1 MAEDAEGI
9 GEQTPSASPRNE
21 SGKGSESH
29 DGLRMA
35 PELML
40 DLARRAAE
48 LLVER
53 IEGLPKE
60 SAWEGD
66 FQQILADKLME
77 DPPEHGRPAEEVL
90 ERAARE
96 ILPFTLRLDHP
107 RQFAFIP
114 SAATWPGVLAD
125 FMAAG
130 YNVNQC
136 TWLVAS
142 GPSQLELVVIDW
154 LRRWI
159 GYPESAGGLLTSGG
173 SAASLDALVAARES
187 AGHPE
192 RPTVYMSDQSHSAQV
207 RAARIISVRPECIRK
222 IPCDERFR
230 LDMEALARTV
240 AEDRAAGFNPIAV
253 CANAGA
259 GSTGA
264 IDPLEAMADYCEAEH
279 IWLHVDASYGGFAVV
294 TERGKALLRE
304 IERANSIAL
313 DAHKWFFQPYEVGC
327 LLVKDVRTLEHAFV
341 IPHDMLQDTIWGANH
356 PNFSDR
362 GLQLSRSV
370 RALKIWM
377 SVQTF
382 GLAAFRRAVSNGMEL
397 AARAEEYIGTSPIL
411 EMLNPAS
418 LGIVCFRINPKTA
431 ALDEGALEKI
441 NRNVLA
447 HIFWEDRAFMSSTR
461 LRKRFSL
468 RLCIINHTT
477 TWNDVRETLE
487 AIERFGREAVSAGE
501 HDSKLNETS

>member
-1 MAEDAEGI
+1 MAEHSEDI
-9 GEQTPSASPRNE
+9 GETASPENE
-21 SGKGSESH
+21 FVEKAGSESH

-40 DLARRAAE
+40 DLARKTAE

-53 IEGLPKE
+53 IEGLPKG
-60 SAWEGD
+60 SAWDGD
-66 FQQILADKLME
+66 FQQVLADKLME

-90 ERAARE
+90 DRAARE
-96 ILPFTLRLDHP
+96 ILPFALRLDHP

-114 SAATWPGVLAD
+114 TAPTWPGVLAD

-136 TWLVAS
+136 TWLTSS

-173 SAASLDALVAARES
+173 SAASLDAFVAAREN

-192 RPTVYMSDQSHSAQV
+192 RATVYMSDQSHSAQV
-207 RAARIISVRPECIRK
+207 RAARIIGVRPECIRK
-222 IPCDERFR
+222 VASDGRFR
-230 LDMEALARTV
+230 LDMEALARAVT
-240 AEDRAAGFNPIAV
+240 EDRTAGFNPIAV

-264 IDPLEAMADYCEAEH
+264 IDPLEAMADYCETER
-279 IWLHVDASYGGFAVV
+279 IWLHVDAAYGGFASV
-294 TERGKALLRE
+294 TEEGKKLLRG
-304 IERANSIAL
+304 IERADSIGL
-313 DAHKWFFQPYEVGC
+313 DAHKWFFQPYEAGC

-362 GLQLSRSV
+362 GLQLSRSI

-382 GLAAFRRAVSNGMEL
+382 GMAAFRRAVSNGMEL
-397 AARAEEYIGTSPIL
+397 AAQAEAYIRTSSVL

-418 LGIVCFRINPKTA
+418 LGIVCFRVNPKAT
-431 ALDEGALEKI
+431 ALDEEALEKI

-447 HIFWEDRAFMSSTR
+447 RVFWEDPAFMSSTR
-461 LRKRFSL
+461 LRQRFSL
-468 RLCIINHTT
+468 RLCILNHTT
-477 TWNDVRETLE
+477 TWDDVRETLE
-487 AIERFGREAVSAGE
+487 AIERFGREAL
-501 HDSKLNETS
+501 SKGKPDGP

>member
-1 MAEDAEGI
+1 MPE
-9 GEQTPSASPRNE
+9 NE
-21 SGKGSESH
+21 SKAGNKAY
-29 DGLRMA
+29 DDLRMA

-40 DLARRAAE
+40 DLARKAAE
-48 LLVER
+48 ILVER
-53 IEGLPKE
+53 IETLPRE

-66 FQQILADKLME
+66 FQQILADRLME
-77 DPPEHGRPAEEVL
+77 EPPEQGRPAAEVL

-107 RQFAFIP
+107 RQFAFVP
-114 SAATWPGVLAD
+114 SAPTWPGVLAD

-154 LRRWI
+154 LRRWT
-159 GYPESAGGLLTSGG
+159 GYPETAGGLLTSGG
-173 SAASLDALVAARES
+173 SAASLDAFVAAREA

-192 RPTVYMSDQSHSAQV
+192 RATVYMSDQSHSAQV
-207 RAARIISVRPECIRK
+207 RAARIIGVRPECIRK

-230 LDMEALARTV
+230 LDVDALARAV
-240 AEDRAAGFNPIAV
+240 AEDRAAGFNPITV

-264 IDPLEAMADYCEAEH
+264 IDPLDAMADYCEAER
-279 IWLHVDASYGGFAVV
+279 IWLHVDAAYGGFAIV
-294 TERGKALLRE
+294 TERGKALLQG
-304 IERANSIAL
+304 IERADSIGL
-313 DAHKWFFQPYEVGC
+313 DAHKWFFQPYEAGC
-327 LLVKDVRTLEHAFV
+327 LLVKDQRTLEHAFV

-362 GLQLSRSV
+362 GLQLSRSI

-382 GLAAFRRAVSNGMEL
+382 GMAAFRKAVSNGMEL
-397 AARAEEYIGTSPIL
+397 AVRAEEYIRASPIL

-418 LGIVCFRINPKTA
+418 LGIVCFRVHSKNT
-431 ALDEGALEKI
+431 ALDEETLENI

-447 HIFWEDRAFMSSTR
+447 RVFWEDRAFMSSTR
-461 LRKRFSL
+461 LRQRFSL

-477 TWNDVRETLE
+477 TWDDVRETLE
-487 AIERFGREAVSAGE
+487 AIERFGREAL
-501 HDSKLNETS
+501 LNNTEARP

>member
-1 MAEDAEGI
+1 MAEHSEARRE
-9 GEQTPSASPRNE
+9 TPSPENE
-21 SGKGSESH
+21 PGGKAGSESH

-35 PELML
+35 PERML
-40 DLARRAAE
+40 DLARKAAE
-48 LLVER
+48 LLVDR
-53 IEGLPKE
+53 IESLPQE

-66 FQQILADKLME
+66 FHQILADQLME
-77 DPPEHGRPAEEVL
+77 DPPEHGQPAEEVL
-90 ERAARE
+90 ERAARK
-96 ILPFTLRLDHP
+96 ILPIALRLDHP
-107 RQFAFIP
+107 RQFAFVP
-114 SAATWPGVLAD
+114 TAPTWPGVLAD

-136 TWLVAS
+136 TWLTSS

-159 GYPESAGGLLTSGG
+159 GYPETAGGLLTSGG
-173 SAASLDALVAARES
+173 SAASLDAFVAAREN

-192 RPTVYMSDQSHSAQV
+192 RATVYMSDQSHSAQV
-207 RAARIISVRPECIRK
+207 RAARIIGVRPECIRK

-230 LDMEALARTV
+230 LDVEALARAV

-264 IDPLEAMADYCEAEH
+264 IDPLEAMADYCEAER
-279 IWLHVDASYGGFAVV
+279 IWLHVDAAYGGFAIV
-294 TERGKALLRE
+294 TERGKALLRG
-304 IERANSIAL
+304 IERADSIGL
-313 DAHKWFFQPYEVGC
+313 DAHKWFFQPYEAGG
-327 LLVKDVRTLEHAFV
+327 LLVKNARMLENAFV
-341 IPHDMLQDTIWGANH
+341 IPHDMLQDTIWGADH

-382 GLAAFRRAVSNGMEL
+382 GMAAFRRAVSNGMEL
-397 AARAEEYIGTSPIL
+397 AARAEEYVRASPIL

-418 LGIVCFRINPKTA
+418 LGIVCFRVNPEA
-431 ALDEGALEKI
+431 GALDEEALGKI

-447 HIFWEDRAFMSSTR
+447 RVFWEDPAFMSSTL
-461 LRKRFSL
+461 LRKTFSL

-477 TWNDVRETLE
+477 TWDDVRETLE
-487 AIERFGREAVSAGE
+487 AIERFGREALLKNTEGRP
-501 HDSKLNETS
+501 